1 MLIFSLLFFSQVQ
14 LEVKTTSHGLKH
26 DANESIASHKKL
38 IGINRKLSLESS
50 VPSREKVV
58 HKEGSRVPQDQ
69 MEVEGADKLLK
80 DKPNKCNQS
89 QEKLC
94 GSRRK
99 LSLGALSQSQ
109 NKSDNDIEKVVP
121 NYCPSVEPQNLPVP
135 SSGSFV
141 PLSGNP
147 CKQGLPQSQDDELID
162 DIINMRSKRLCQS
175 GSKQSLG
182 SLDSSE
188 MIKESRNEMIAT
200 PQLPR
205 PQLHSGGLSEPLPVA
220 PALDSVKRQPHED
233 MIEGMG
239 NGSMDTSR
247 KKLRLGGKKL
257 SLGFRGSLQ
266 TQGKDNKENVVPQ
279 MSEYNGSGSKNRGDN
294 AIAQLEVNNSNML
307 PHSLS
312 VSSCPSKSLPNQ
324 HQDFRGDE
332 KHHEDYTDIAGATK
346 KKKAE
351 EPARPESEAVIVLD
365 SEDSEEEK
373 TVPAKTKSVLA
384 RKRLGKWRVRT

>member
-1 MLIFSLLFFSQVQ
+1 MLTFSLLFFSQVQ

-26 DANESIASHKKL
+26 DANESVAIHKKL

-50 VPSREKVV
+50 VPSCEKFV
-58 HKEGSRVPQDQ
+58 HKEGSRVPKDQ

-94 GSRRK
+94 GNRRK
-99 LSLGALSQSQ
+99 LSLGALGQSQ

-121 NYCPSVEPQNLPVP
+121 NHCPSVEPQNVPVP

-141 PLSGNP
+141 LLSRNP
-147 CKQGLPQSQDDELID
+147 CKQGLPQSQD

-175 GSKQSLG
+175 GSKQSSG
-182 SLDSSE
+182 SLDRSE

-205 PQLHSGGLSEPLPVA
+205 PQLHSGVLSEPLPVA
-220 PALDSVKRQPHED
+220 PALDGVKRQPHEN
-233 MIEGMG
+233 MIDGMG
-239 NGSMDTSR
+239 NGCIDTSR
-247 KKLRLGGKKL
+247 KKLRLGSKKL

-279 MSEYNGSGSKNRGDN
+279 MSEFNGSGSKNLGDN

-324 HQDFRGDE
+324 HQDFWGDE
-332 KHHEDYTDIAGATK
+332 KQHQDYTDIAGATK